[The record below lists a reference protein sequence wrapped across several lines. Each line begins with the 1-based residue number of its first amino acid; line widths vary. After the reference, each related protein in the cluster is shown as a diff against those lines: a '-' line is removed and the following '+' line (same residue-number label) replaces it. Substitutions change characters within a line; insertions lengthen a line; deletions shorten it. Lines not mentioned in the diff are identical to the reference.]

1 MGQPEA
7 VSVIWDGQSRR
18 SSRGLSETVGQ
29 PTATRQRNLYHGRNE
44 LKFLKSIRRGGFNS
58 FGNPEDQA
66 RLLSVM
72 GSQWIDAASPGDQVL
87 VTNGVYQS
95 GQRLGGG
102 DSTANR
108 VAITQVMTVQ
118 SVNGPAATMIEGHQV
133 PGTTNGLGAVRCVY
147 LINGAAL
154 IGFTLTNGATASIG
168 SGGGVSFQTLFHTT

>member
-44 LKFLKSIRRGGFNS
+44 LKFLKSIRRGRFNS

-72 GSQWIDAASPGDQVL
+72 GSQWKQLAFFPVAGFEPRAQKLL
-87 VTNGVYQS
+87 VQW
-95 GQRLGGG
+95 
-102 DSTANR
+102 D
-108 VAITQVMTVQ
+108 
-118 SVNGPAATMIEGHQV
+118 
-133 PGTTNGLGAVRCVY
+133 
-147 LINGAAL
+147 
-154 IGFTLTNGATASIG
+154 
-168 SGGGVSFQTLFHTT
+168 